1 MKITLKIYPNLSL
14 NFFTREKQ
22 QPIQST
28 KGRAE
33 RERESLTKKKLKME
47 SKPR

>member
-33 RERESLTKKKLKME
+33 RERELDKKEIENGK
-47 SKPR
+47 